1 MKLKNSMILKQINM
15 ETYITPKNKIPQGL
29 MWVILGIIV
38 IIFLLFG
45 CSKNLTIITS
55 QSKMIDNEKRSIIVD
70 TWFFPRLSAK
80 TKTNWLDKK
89 NKNTHI
95 VFKTKHGYEILLYP
109 SDTTKIKWN
118 ILIVTRENT
127 KKYRYNGNV
136 IYDK

>member
-1 MKLKNSMILKQINM
+1 MEARLSNDKRPQIILMI
-15 ETYITPKNKIPQGL
+15 
-29 MWVILGIIV
+29 ILGIIV

-55 QSKMIDNEKRSIIVD
+55 QSKMIDNEKRSIVID
-70 TWFFPRLSAK
+70 TWFFPGLSAK

-95 VFKTKHGYEILLYP
+95 VFKTEHGYEILLYP

-118 ILIVTRENT
+118 RLIVTRENT